1 MNNNNAINYNQFNNI
16 QNVIKNQYNNINNP
30 NNIQII
36 GNGININNNQI
47 NPNQFNNNKYNN
59 IYQNNLNNQ
68 LKNNQFNNNINGI
81 NNQFNNK
88 NLINNNNIVNNMNN
102 MNNNNLI
109 NNMNNQFNIQ
119 NQLNGNNN
127 NIMSPFNQINN
138 NNFQNNLNPKYNNRG
153 FHNNNLNINNQNL
166 NNKEKFKCPK
176 CKQLIDN
183 KLKNDHLKK
192 HQIDDAEK
200 RKHRRQ
206 NMNDNDLRYNIHIRN
221 QMMNNQR
228 FRIPNNINNPHNHN
242 NNHNINHI
250 NINDDNDEL
259 HGLNGF
265 LNFLRHGFGIVINN
279 QIERDFNN
287 ANNNMQNGNY
297 NNRNRNR
304 SFFRPH
310 IIGIRIIRNRNNSQ
324 GKHAINHFPEI
335 VIEDVG
341 KLDEVNKK
349 CVICLEEFK
358 NKEKVTAL
366 PCIHLFHTPCIKD
379 WLKKQKI
386 CPICKFEL
394 TQENLIKKMKEN
406 SE

>member
-1 MNNNNAINYNQFNNI
+1 
-16 QNVIKNQYNNINNP
+16 
-30 NNIQII
+30 
-36 GNGININNNQI
+36 
-47 NPNQFNNNKYNN
+47 
-59 IYQNNLNNQ
+59 
-68 LKNNQFNNNINGI
+68 
-81 NNQFNNK
+81 
-88 NLINNNNIVNNMNN
+88 
-102 MNNNNLI
+102 
-109 NNMNNQFNIQ
+109 
-119 NQLNGNNN
+119 
-127 NIMSPFNQINN
+127 
-138 NNFQNNLNPKYNNRG
+138 
-153 FHNNNLNINNQNL
+153 
-166 NNKEKFKCPK
+166 
-176 CKQLIDN
+176 
-183 KLKNDHLKK
+183 
-192 HQIDDAEK
+192 
-200 RKHRRQ
+200 
-206 NMNDNDLRYNIHIRN
+206 
-221 QMMNNQR
+221 MMNNQR
-228 FRIPNNINNPHNHN
+228 FRIPNNINNNHNHI

-287 ANNNMQNGNY
+287 ANNNMQNGNN

-310 IIGIRIIRNRNNSQ
+310 IIGIRIIRNRNNSH